1 MRIISAEWNRYKPYN
16 PELIWILKPNY
27 ELTDKLN
34 CSWIQTR
41 ELILLP
47 MRYYVVLVFYMAQ
60 CYLNKGFKT
69 QLGNR

>member
-16 PELIWILKPNY
+16 PELIWILKPNC

-47 MRYYVVLVFYMAQ
+47 MRYYVVLHGTMLLEQRVQ
-60 CYLNKGFKT
+60 NTIGK
-69 QLGNR
+69 